1 MKKNMFLSQTSCPHS
16 EHNADARGLHFTGAA
31 TVDKKSPYGS
41 SPLIF
46 LFLKIEMKKKHLK
59 IF

>member
-1 MKKNMFLSQTSCPHS
+1 MKKNMFLSQTSCPHP

-46 LFLKIEMKKKHLK
+46 LFLKIEMKKN
-59 IF
+59 I